1 MEGWEV
7 PVKYDK
13 KKETAAA
20 LMFKALSHPAR
31 IWIVRQLAKDEHCVI
46 EFVKALDVEFAT
58 VSRHLSIL
66 KAAGIIEDDKRGKEV
81 WYRLAC
87 PCIVSMIDCFEARG

>member
-1 MEGWEV
+1 
-7 PVKYDK
+7 
-13 KKETAAA
+13 
-20 LMFKALSHPAR
+20 MFKALSHPTR
-31 IWIVRQLAKDEHCVI
+31 LWIVRQLVQDEHCVR
-46 EFVKALDVEFAT
+46 EFVDVLGVEFAT

-87 PCIVSMIDCFEARG
+87 PCIVSMIDCLEARN

>member
-7 PVKYDK
+7 SVKFDK

-31 IWIVRQLAKDEHCVI
+31 FWIVRQLAKDEHCVI

-58 VSRHLSIL
+58 VSRHLAKL
-66 KAAGIIEDDKRGKEV
+66 KKAGLITSRKQGREIWYGLNRAAID
-81 WYRLAC
+81 RLVAA
-87 PCIVSMIDCFEARG
+87 IG

>member
-7 PVKYDK
+7 SVKFDK

-31 IWIVRQLAKDEHCVI
+31 FWIVRQLAKDEHCVI

-58 VSRHLSIL
+58 VSRHLAKL
-66 KAAGIIEDDKRGKEV
+66 KAVGILTSRKQGREI
-81 WYRLAC
+81 WYRLNRLSVNTIIA
-87 PCIVSMIDCFEARG
+87 ALG